1 MTPLNK
7 KIPLIILLSCMLL
20 TIFCGNDE
28 KKWEEATE
36 AAQKAMSCR
45 IRFWDGILSQINST

>member
-1 MTPLNK
+1 MVK
-7 KIPLIILLSCMLL
+7 EI
-20 TIFCGNDE
+20 CGNDE

-36 AAQKAMSCR
+36 AAQKTMSCR

>member
-1 MTPLNK
+1 MAKCAEASLVDIK
-7 KIPLIILLSCMLL
+7 HWQD
-20 TIFCGNDE
+20 FDE

-36 AAQKAMSCR
+36 AAQKTMSCR